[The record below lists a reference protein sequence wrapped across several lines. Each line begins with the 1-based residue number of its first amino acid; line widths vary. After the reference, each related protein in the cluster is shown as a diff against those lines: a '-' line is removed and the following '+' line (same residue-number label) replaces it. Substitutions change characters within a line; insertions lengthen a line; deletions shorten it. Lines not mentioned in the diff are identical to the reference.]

1 MLLLAG
7 GSSCLKVVWVGSS
20 LGPRFPA
27 AAAGRGLQTMEA
39 EPMEHI
45 SCGKCSTVN
54 QVPYGLEQFRCHTCR
69 CLVSIAREPS
79 AACAAASTSAQY
91 LEGNAASGTV
101 SAAPPAAERKG
112 SGSSG
117 GGGFFGN
124 LQKKMQKV
132 VRSFESGIDG
142 GSKPDP
148 TPTTF
153 DPPKRL
159 APQLTAEEEQLQ
171 WALNASLEEVSRQH
185 GAPPAQE
192 VEDPSSAPAAVNSA
206 AGNDMQAAAA
216 RAARRLR
223 AAEDRAKRAE
233 DNLAALQAQSSDVTR
248 LPCAACEMGRLCC
261 WQPAER
267 AALKHQLEDN
277 EGLIKGLTE
286 QLDVVNGKLSKQLQR
301 CTALE
306 KALAA
311 AQQAAV
317 AARTGEAGEAGFEA
331 EEAEMEY
338 RGTIAQLLA
347 RIAELEGTLLRATH
361 FAPQVDEEPDTPE
374 ASAVEA
380 AAGAA
385 EPAECAKKLP
395 QPASA
400 LDRGCAAADPDVPDS
415 PDEPDLGQR
424 AAAPEVAKAA
434 EASAAQSA
442 TRADGLAE
450 REAPPVPG
458 EVVGPVVEE
467 GADIAPPAEAPA
479 AAGAPCEGAAAAKA
493 EAEDAPV
500 EAEASAPPV
509 VGQARAS
516 EGEGAEARWVA
527 GPSTAAE
534 GWQHEA
540 PAATDASAEA
550 GATAPSEAAGESPP
564 ATPAAGLAG
573 EAVAEAVL
581 AEAVATAPAAASRHG
596 TSEGE
601 ARQVRPALEPPAA
614 TG

>member
-233 DNLAALQAQSSDVTR
+233 DNLAALQAR
-248 LPCAACEMGRLCC
+248 ERAAAE
-261 WQPAER
+261 ER

>member
-1 MLLLAG
+1 
-7 GSSCLKVVWVGSS
+7 
-20 LGPRFPA
+20 
-27 AAAGRGLQTMEA
+27 
-39 EPMEHI
+39 MEHI

-233 DNLAALQAQSSDVTR
+233 DNLAALQAR
-248 LPCAACEMGRLCC
+248 ERAAAE
-261 WQPAER
+261 ER